1 MLYELLTGER
11 LFMGESDFST
21 LEKVR
26 NVEILP
32 PSSYN
37 KKIPEE
43 LERIVLKALA
53 KDPED
58 RYQNAIDL
66 HDDLQAF
73 LYTKGELYSRKD
85 LAAWMKKM
93 FPAEIEEESTKA
105 EQFRQIVAPV
115 VGGPPPSPRKTMIG
129 TGLAGAGLPGASSA
143 SAGTPAPQGSA
154 KQNDMSS
161 LSKKQPSN
169 KDDMGWDDE
178 ELDTQIFEKDP
189 TAEPEVLD
197 TRDIFE
203 DDDDRTVANEPPPTC
218 FARPRPPIWRRHSPS
233 SSVAPTRRPL
243 RAHAPPA
250 RHLVPDPPGPPPGPP
265 KTLFGMPVPTLPA
278 PPSPSRPHGAATI
291 PPPGTQRR
299 LTRSS
304 LSIPAAPALPPS
316 FGSSRNDGQEGQFT
330 AAPPLPARP
339 SRAKL
344 FAVAG
349 VAALAI
355 ILGGA
360 GIYAWSVNR
369 AGKLDITAVPADS
382 AILVENVKVA
392 DRSPFL
398 LEKPPGSYTVSVVRP
413 GYTRN
418 DQSVEVRA
426 GQSATLSVTLE
437 PAADTGFELTSEP
450 PGGLVWLDGNAMS
463 GPDGQARTDFRAY
476 RIPPGKHVLEIRGDP
491 KRQAW
496 REEVE
501 IEPGVIKKVKAIL
514 VLVGSDAAK
523 VVPPPLPPPAAGP
536 VVAQLQPASQGPS
549 GPGTPGKPGVGVAK
563 PASNA
568 SIAVALARRRRMV
581 REPRDS
587 STDSDVPAVRP
598 RATAPPVADDSAVG
612 GGDCTITVGTRPWS
626 EIWIDGKNTGRH
638 TPYSESI
645 NCGKH
650 KLTFKRPDLNLTRTE
665 AINVRAGEKFKQSFS
680 LEEGGE

>member
-1 MLYELLTGER
+1 M
-11 LFMGESDFST
+11 
-21 LEKVR
+21 
-26 NVEILP
+26 
-32 PSSYN
+32 
-37 KKIPEE
+37 
-43 LERIVLKALA
+43 
-53 KDPED
+53 
-58 RYQNAIDL
+58 
-66 HDDLQAF
+66 
-73 LYTKGELYSRKD
+73 
-85 LAAWMKKM
+85 
-93 FPAEIEEESTKA
+93 
-105 EQFRQIVAPV
+105 
-115 VGGPPPSPRKTMIG
+115 
-129 TGLAGAGLPGASSA
+129 
-143 SAGTPAPQGSA
+143 
-154 KQNDMSS
+154 
-161 LSKKQPSN
+161 
-169 KDDMGWDDE
+169 
-178 ELDTQIFEKDP
+178 
-189 TAEPEVLD
+189 
-197 TRDIFE
+197 
-203 DDDDRTVANEPPPTC
+203 
-218 FARPRPPIWRRHSPS
+218 
-233 SSVAPTRRPL
+233 
-243 RAHAPPA
+243 
-250 RHLVPDPPGPPPGPP
+250 
-265 KTLFGMPVPTLPA
+265 
-278 PPSPSRPHGAATI
+278 
-291 PPPGTQRR
+291 
-299 LTRSS
+299 
-304 LSIPAAPALPPS
+304 
-316 FGSSRNDGQEGQFT
+316 
-330 AAPPLPARP
+330 
-339 SRAKL
+339 

-369 AGKLDITAVPADS
+369 AGKVDISAIPADS
-382 AILVENVKVA
+382 AILVDNVKVA
-392 DRSPFL
+392 DRSPFV

-501 IEPGVIKKVKAIL
+501 IEPGVIKKVKAML

-523 VVPPPLPPPAAGP
+523 VVPPPPLPPPPAGP
-536 VVAQLQPASQGPS
+536 VVAQLPPASQGPT
-549 GPGTPGKPGVGVAK
+549 GVGTPGKPGGVGK
-563 PASNA
+563 PGSNPFNNPA
-568 SIAVALARRRRMV
+568 ALARRRRVV
-581 REPRDS
+581 RETHDNP
-587 STDSDVPAVRP
+587 DSDAREVPAVPRP
-598 RATAPPVADDSAVG
+598 RATAPPVADDSAGG

-680 LEEGGE
+680 LEETSE